1 MSKVLRHL
9 CIGLCVAIL
18 AALNLHGVVQ
28 SQHAVAHAA
37 YWPAV
42 ALADMDTDHHDAHV
56 HVAPS
61 DTPDP
66 DPDTDQDADREQP
79 LGHHHH
85 GGADAHA
92 ALPTWGKGLTEGPT
106 AASAQ
111 RRSGSDRAVA
121 GLPGD
126 GPEYPPKRMRTVV

>member
-1 MSKVLRHL
+1 VSHVLRHF
-9 CIGLCVAIL
+9 CIGLSVAIL
-18 AALNLHGVVQ
+18 VALNLHGVVQ
-28 SQHAVAHAA
+28 SQHEVAHAA
-37 YWPAV
+37 DWPAV
-42 ALADMDTDHHDAHV
+42 ALADTDTDTDHHDAHV

-61 DTPDP
+61 DVP

-92 ALPTWGKGLTEGPT
+92 ALPTWGRGLTEGPT
-106 AASAQ
+106 QASAQ
-111 RRSGSDRAVA
+111 RRAGSDRALS